1 MKVIIIIPPLIKG
14 RFLLNFIVF
23 GCPCVKYC
31 KANFKKS
38 SILLIKITLFLYE
51 QILGENFMAVGAQ
64 DSLDRALVRKYQS
77 LKVDNA
83 IIQSSMVDPIKM
95 MDTMNDYANAHMEAF
110 RIQQALKNICNKA
123 ISMNIQ
129 YTKMKSPKSKKE
141 RIAEAARKVVAAQMA
156 KKNDIMQ
163 KLAKEPRPSVA

>member
-1 MKVIIIIPPLIKG
+1 
-14 RFLLNFIVF
+14 
-23 GCPCVKYC
+23 
-31 KANFKKS
+31 
-38 SILLIKITLFLYE
+38 
-51 QILGENFMAVGAQ
+51 MAIGAQ

-83 IIQSSMVDPIKM
+83 IIESSMIDPNKM
-95 MDTMNDYANAHMEAF
+95 METMNDYANAHMEAF
-110 RIQQALKNICNKA
+110 RIQEALRNVCQKA

-156 KKNDIMQ
+156 KKNELME
-163 KLAKEPRPSVA
+163 KLKKDPRPSIA

>member
-1 MKVIIIIPPLIKG
+1 M
-14 RFLLNFIVF
+14 
-23 GCPCVKYC
+23 
-31 KANFKKS
+31 
-38 SILLIKITLFLYE
+38 SI
-51 QILGENFMAVGAQ
+51 GAQ

-83 IIQSSMVDPIKM
+83 IVESSMIDPNKM
-95 MDTMNDYANAHMEAF
+95 METMNDYANAHMEAF
-110 RIQQALKNICNKA
+110 RIQQALRDICTKA

-156 KKNDIMQ
+156 KKNELMI
-163 KLAKEPRPSVA
+163 KLQKEPRPDVA

>member
-1 MKVIIIIPPLIKG
+1 MTI
-14 RFLLNFIVF
+14 
-23 GCPCVKYC
+23 
-31 KANFKKS
+31 
-38 SILLIKITLFLYE
+38 
-51 QILGENFMAVGAQ
+51 GAQ

-83 IIQSSMVDPIKM
+83 IVQSSMIDPNKM
-95 MDTMNDYANAHMEAF
+95 METMNDYANAHMEAF
-110 RIQQALKNICNKA
+110 RIQEALRNVCQKA

-156 KKNDIMQ
+156 KKNELAE
-163 KLAKEPRPSVA
+163 KLKKEPRPSIA